1 MNRLA
6 IEVAIVVFIIAAI
19 AIGVGH
25 VSYQLVEWM
34 K

>member
-6 IEVAIVVFIIAAI
+6 IEIIIAVFIIAAI

-25 VSYQLVEWM
+25 ISYQFVERM